1 MITINCSTNDEAEI
15 IMEAIDLSLS
25 VSDFEKSVSIDDISI
40 NVNDEPYDEWGSFV
54 NGMNMIN
61 ALLK

>member
-15 IMEAIDLSLS
+15 IMEAIDLALS

-40 NVNDEPYDEWGSFV
+40 NVNDEPYDKWGSFV

-61 ALLK
+61 ALMK

>member
-15 IMEAIDLSLS
+15 VMEAIDLALS

-40 NVNDEPYDEWGSFV
+40 NVNDEPYNEWGSFV
-54 NGMNMIN
+54 NGMNMIS
-61 ALLK
+61 ALMK

>member
-1 MITINCSTNDEAEI
+1 MIAINCSTNDEAEI
-15 IMEAIDLSLS
+15 VMEAIDLALS

-40 NVNDEPYDEWGSFV
+40 NVNGEPYDEWGSFV

-61 ALLK
+61 ALMK

>member
-15 IMEAIDLSLS
+15 IIEAIDLVLS

-61 ALLK
+61 ALMK

>member
-15 IMEAIDLSLS
+15 IMEAIDLALS

-61 ALLK
+61 ALMK

>member
-15 IMEAIDLSLS
+15 IMEALDLSLS

-61 ALLK
+61 ALMK

>member
-61 ALLK
+61 ALMK

>member
-15 IMEAIDLSLS
+15 VMEAIDLALL

-40 NVNDEPYDEWGSFV
+40 NVNDEPYDEWGSSSTE
-54 NGMNMIN
+54 
-61 ALLK
+61 